1 MNNEFADMKENE
13 GYEKL
18 KDFNSYLKL
27 IELGRYPEKHTS
39 DASGV
44 TTDGR
49 YLNFEIKIRNQTLIN
64 GILSGVTTDNKTYT
78 GTTLYIEAHKVGD
91 LLLDYIC
98 DKTIPLYINFL
109 NDGYVV
115 LYNLSALKHRPTKV
129 AKRIYSKLYQ
139 GFELSKREELLLDDA
154 WIYQKENNTYKLIKK
169 PQ

>member
-1 MNNEFADMKENE
+1 M
-13 GYEKL
+13 
-18 KDFNSYLKL
+18 
-27 IELGRYPEKHTS
+27 GRTPAKHTS

-49 YLNFEIKIRNQTLIN
+49 YLNFEIKIRNQTLVDDI
-64 GILSGVTTDNKTYT
+64 ISGCSTGGKIYT
-78 GTTLYIEAHKVGD
+78 ANTIYIETHKVGD
-91 LLLDYIC
+91 LLLDYVC
-98 DKTIPLYINFL
+98 YKTVPLYINFL
-109 NDGYVV
+109 NDGFVI
-115 LYNLSALKHRPTKV
+115 LYNLLTLKHRPTKV